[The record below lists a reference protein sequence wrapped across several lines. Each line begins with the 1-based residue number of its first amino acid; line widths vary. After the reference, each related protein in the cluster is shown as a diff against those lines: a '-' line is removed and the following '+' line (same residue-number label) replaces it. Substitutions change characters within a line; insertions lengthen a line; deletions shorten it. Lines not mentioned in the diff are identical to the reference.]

1 MFRARG
7 LALRGR
13 FGHVE
18 KFRYLCPM
26 TTLQI
31 VAVAVAA
38 FALGLM
44 AGLCLGVFRMNRRLL
59 RHGINPRHLA

>member
-1 MFRARG
+1 
-7 LALRGR
+7 
-13 FGHVE
+13 
-18 KFRYLCPM
+18 M

-38 FALGLM
+38 FALGLT

-59 RHGINPRHLA
+59 RHGINPRQLA

>member
-1 MFRARG
+1 
-7 LALRGR
+7 
-13 FGHVE
+13 
-18 KFRYLCPM
+18 M

-38 FALGLM
+38 FTLGLM

-59 RHGINPRHLA
+59 RHGINPRRLA